1 MCITRSW
8 LVIAFRPFAKVAKIF
23 VLLSISTVLAIGGSE
38 YTGQFN
44 TALVANTEEF
54 ERVVLKGSTA
64 DMWKA
69 AGIFAAGT
77 HFSTGQLNNP
87 LTGEFSI
94 RTLLVEEEDE
104 DPVLFVD
111 LNGDNGFAPG
121 EKQVL
126 QQAKADNPYLWQTTV
141 SLEIKGG
148 FFTSCPIFV
157 RYLKSVRVDRMLRED
172 RLITQS
178 TEVFA
183 RGTVDVKGRKML
195 VQYALPAGSKKVNHQ
210 EGWLGV
216 DADGNGLIDMDNLS
230 PEAAKADKES
240 VIFRVGDT
248 YLSTKKADVSKNQI
262 ILREHE
268 AKEYKRLELYLGKDF
283 PDFGFSDFD
292 GKKRKFSEYRGKY
305 VLLDIWGFW
314 CPPCRRELPYI
325 REAHKRFR
333 GRNLEIIGL
342 NTDEDYTTDSM
353 KKSLQDNGMLWTNA
367 RFDSVVEFL
376 GSGLRISSFPTT
388 FLISP
393 EGKIISMSRQ
403 ERDEP
408 DLRGEYLL
416 KSLDEALPD

>member
-1 MCITRSW
+1 MAQ
-8 LVIAFRPFAKVAKIF
+8 LF
-23 VLLSISTVLAIGGSE
+23 VLLSISTVLGIGGTGGGAD

-44 TALVANTEEF
+44 AALVANTEEF
-54 ERVVLKGSTA
+54 ERVVLKGSTVGL
-64 DMWKA
+64 WKA
-69 AGIFAAGT
+69 AGSFAANA
-77 HFSTGQLNNP
+77 HFSTGQLINP

-94 RTLLVEEEDE
+94 RTLLVEEEGE

-111 LNGDNGFAPG
+111 LNGDNTFATG
-121 EKQVL
+121 EKQAF
-126 QQAKADNPYLWQTTV
+126 QQAKTDNPYLWHTTV
-141 SLEIKGG
+141 SLEMKGG

-157 RYLKSVRVDRMLRED
+157 RYLKSVRVDKMTRED

-183 RGTVDVKGRKML
+183 RGAVDVKGKKIL
-195 VQYALPAGSKKVNHQ
+195 VQYAVLAGGKKVNHQ
-210 EGWLGV
+210 EGWLGI

-248 YLSTKKADVSKNQI
+248 YISTKKADVSKNQI
-262 ILREHE
+262 ILREHD
-268 AKEYKRLELYLGKDF
+268 AKEYKRLELYLGKEF

-292 GKKRKFSEYRGKY
+292 GKKRKFSEFRGKY

-314 CPPCRRELPYI
+314 CPPCRKELPYI
-325 REAHKRFR
+325 REAHRRFR

-342 NTDEDYTTDSM
+342 NTDADYTIDSM
-353 KKSLQDNGMLWTNA
+353 KKGLRDNGMLWTNA

-376 GSGLRISSFPTT
+376 RSGLRISSFPTT

-408 DLRGEYLL
+408 DLRGEDLL
-416 KSLDEALPD
+416 ESLDEALPD